1 MAAMIDVPEALAYE
15 TFVRSLD
22 DLRLGRKSVLTLRSL
37 APGRHKYLAANVIA
51 RVTEAP
57 SPGGVGLRVRSAVGH
72 AYPGPYYVEIVETLP
87 LLIPGQPYEDAYEAL
102 QRTYADRLD

>member
-1 MAAMIDVPEALAYE
+1 MAAMTAPSDAPAHE

-22 DLRLGRKSVLTLRSL
+22 DLRVGRKSVLTLRSL
-37 APGRHKYLAANVIA
+37 APGRRKYLAANVIA
-51 RVTEAP
+51 RVTESP

-87 LLIPGQPYEDAYEAL
+87 LLIPGKPYDDAYEAL
-102 QRTYADRLD
+102 QQTYADRLD